1 MDGERDEEGP
11 MTAPQAAAQWFA
23 RLNDDGADETDW
35 QAFEAWLSADAAHA
49 DAYARLERIWVELDD
64 MAPQAIEALG
74 GGPAAP
80 VLFASRRKAPPRRTW
95 LYAGAGLAAGLAVA
109 VVGVA
114 NWPQAPA
121 EAYAAASGQ
130 TRQVAL
136 ADGSKVWLNAETHL
150 RARLGRRVRAV
161 ELADGEAVFDVT
173 HDPARPFEITV
184 GDRDVRVVGTQFDL
198 RRRDGEITLTVRRG
212 TVEVR
217 PAGEPEAAPTR
228 VTAGQR
234 LTHHEGA
241 PGSTLLAAE
250 PDAAFAWT
258 EGRLV
263 YSAAPLSE
271 VASDLSRSLG
281 VPVRVADAAT
291 GQVRF
296 SGVLALDDK
305 GAVVRRLQ
313 AFAPIRAEAQDGGY
327 LLSRR

>member
-1 MDGERDEEGP
+1 
-11 MTAPQAAAQWFA
+11 MTAPEAAAQWFA
-23 RLNDDGADETDW
+23 RLNDDGAGETDW

-49 DAYARLERIWVELDD
+49 DAYARLERIWVELED
-64 MAPQAIEALG
+64 MAPEAVAALG
-74 GGPAAP
+74 GGAAAP
-80 VLFASRRKAPPRRTW
+80 IPFAPRPKVAPRRGW
-95 LYAGAGLAAGLAVA
+95 LYAGAGLAAGLTVA

-114 NWPQAPA
+114 NWPKAPA
-121 EAYAAASGQ
+121 ATYAAAPGQ

-136 ADGSKVWLNAETHL
+136 ADGSKVWLNAQTHL
-150 RARLGRRVRAV
+150 SVRLGQRERAV
-161 ELADGEAVFDVT
+161 ELADGEAAFDVT

-217 PAGEPEAAPTR
+217 PAGEPQAAPTR

-241 PGSTLLAAE
+241 PGSMLLAAE
-250 PDAAFAWT
+250 PEAAFAWT

-263 YSAAPLSE
+263 YSAAPLRE
-271 VASDLSRSLG
+271 VAADLSRSLG
-281 VPVRVADAAT
+281 VPVRVADAST
-291 GQVRF
+291 GQLRF

-305 GAVVRRLQ
+305 AAVLRRLQ
-313 AFAPIRAEAQDGGY
+313 AFAPVRAEPQGGGY
-327 LLSRR
+327 VLSRR